1 MSFEWFTS
9 CLGSRKLHQVDILGD
24 YLRQYFTRVGKSIYR
39 FPRSP
44 SIITRGIAHGIRIN
58 YRLHLHCRDPGTG
71 LGRVA
76 MFSALA
82 MLCKETGVTALPIM
96 AVWSATHR
104 RPSGAS
110 GVTKQALPLLCKY
123 GLVVSSD
130 REAADGYLG
139 LSRQFE
145 LRRLPKRL
153 CLN

>member
-1 MSFEWFTS
+1 M
-9 CLGSRKLHQVDILGD
+9 
-24 YLRQYFTRVGKSIYR
+24 YR

-58 YRLHLHCRDPGTG
+58 YRLALHCRDPGTG

-139 LSRQFE
+139 LSRPF
-145 LRRLPKRL
+145 
-153 CLN
+153 